1 MQLQNCVVIKLISV
15 RHDFSFSP
23 FYHFTSFSS
32 FSFFWLFYERS
43 VNCSVR
49 LVLYWCLDIRPC
61 YLCVFHNLNH
71 VAFILSRSFY
81 WFISSNRIKSMYDMD
96 WSSYSCFVN
105 LLCCSWVA
113 IDQMYRI
120 LEVRKLGFRY
130 FYFIRD
136 DYDNAGQQWIPFVS
150 LPIFFHKVFN
160 RNVWPSQVFIVIY
173 YIKMKF
179 YSFFH
184 SFLLFK
190 LSRRSVFIFLNLYQV
205 PVVFN
210 NAFFRA

>member
-1 MQLQNCVVIKLISV
+1 MIFLFPRFIILLL
-15 RHDFSFSP
+15 FLPSP
-23 FYHFTSFSS
+23 
-32 FSFFWLFYERS
+32 FFWLFYERS

-49 LVLYWCLDIRPC
+49 LVLYWCIDIRPC
-61 YLCVFHNLNH
+61 HLCVFHNLNH
-71 VAFILSRSFY
+71 VAFILSRSILLIYF
-81 WFISSNRIKSMYDMD
+81 IKSNQIDVWYGLVFILM
-96 WSSYSCFVN
+96 

-160 RNVWPSQVFIVIY
+160 RNVYPLKS
-173 YIKMKF
+173 
-179 YSFFH
+179 
-184 SFLLFK
+184 L
-190 LSRRSVFIFLNLYQV
+190 
-205 PVVFN
+205 
-210 NAFFRA
+210 